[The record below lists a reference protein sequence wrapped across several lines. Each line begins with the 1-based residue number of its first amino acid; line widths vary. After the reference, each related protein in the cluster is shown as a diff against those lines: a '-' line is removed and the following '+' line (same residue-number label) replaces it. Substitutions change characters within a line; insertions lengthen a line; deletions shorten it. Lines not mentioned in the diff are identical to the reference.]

1 MRLQTDPS
9 RFSITAFMADQVT
22 LVARQ
27 ERLSPGAAVLRI
39 QELSRD
45 SDGRAR
51 LLDIINDA
59 LRRET
64 DPTESSKIAAVRKEM
79 AAWILHTS
87 PSDDLPRS

>member
-22 LVARQ
+22 LGARQ

-64 DPTESSKIAAVRKEM
+64 DPAESSKIAAVRKEV
-79 AAWILHTS
+79 AAWILHAS
-87 PSDDLPRS
+87 SSEDLPRS